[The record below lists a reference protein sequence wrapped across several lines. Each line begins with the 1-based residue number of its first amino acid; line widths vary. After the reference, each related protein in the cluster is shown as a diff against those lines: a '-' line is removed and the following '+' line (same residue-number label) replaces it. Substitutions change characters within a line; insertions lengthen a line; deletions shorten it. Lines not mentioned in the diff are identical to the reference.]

1 MSRKGRIHIP
11 GAVYHVILRGND
23 RQDISADD
31 KDQFRFY
38 SILDIAHQRFT
49 FKIHAFCLMTSH
61 FHLELQVADV
71 PLPKIMQCIAQRYVQ
86 WFNWRHH
93 KTGHLFERRYK
104 AILVDT
110 DEYLKE
116 LAAYIH
122 LNPVRSRMVKG
133 PEKYK
138 WSSHRAYLGKMTL
151 PWLETEFILSTF
163 SPVNRMRA
171 QASFKQFVDSMI
183 GQERR
188 KTFHGEKNLDSRL
201 LGDEYFVLDILDGLE
216 EKRPMKPDLEMVLS
230 AVEAVIGP
238 DAQMFLTSAARDARS
253 FEVRALAAWA
263 VLQFS
268 DATLSELAKYCN
280 RDQSTMSCAALRV
293 EKLRHVRPDLAD
305 KMEQLR
311 STLTHHPAPAAPQKR
326 PTLYPSSD

>member
-11 GAVYHVILRGND
+11 GAVYHVILRGNG
-23 RQDISADD
+23 RQDIFADE
-31 KDQFRFY
+31 KDRFRFY
-38 SILDIAHQRFT
+38 SILDITRQRFT
-49 FKIHAFCLMTSH
+49 FKVHAFCLMTSH
-61 FHLELQVADV
+61 FHLELQVTEV

-122 LNPVRSRMVKG
+122 LNPVRSRIVKS

-138 WSSHRAYLGKMTL
+138 WSSHQAYLGKITL
-151 PWLETEFILSTF
+151 PWLETDFILSMF
-163 SPVNRMRA
+163 SPERKRS
-171 QASFKQFVDSMI
+171 QASFKEFVDSMI
-183 GQERR
+183 GLERN
-188 KTFHGEKNLDSRL
+188 KSFHGEKNLDSRL
-201 LGDEYFVLDILDGLE
+201 LGDEHFVLDILDGLE
-216 EKRPMKPDLEMVLS
+216 EEPPSKPNLEMVLV

-238 DAQMFLTSAARDARS
+238 DALVFLTSAARDARS

-263 VLQFS
+263 VSQFS
-268 DATLSELAKYCN
+268 GATLSELARYCN
-280 RDQSTMSCAALRV
+280 RDQSTMSCAALRI
-293 EKLRHVRPDLAD
+293 EKLRHDRLDLAE

-311 STLTHHPAPAAPQKR
+311 SALTRHPAPAQRR
-326 PTLYPSSD
+326 PTLDPS